1 MKKLVLLFLGSILLT
16 SCGSDKKK
24 KATETPI
31 VDQVVKDNYS
41 IVFEAIYE
49 KDDELS
55 MIFKKDGFWDYDH
68 PTTFKVIGQ
77 PTIQKLIFDMPKEL
91 SIENAQ
97 IDLSSNKEQKTITL
111 KGIYVN
117 NNGKEVVNG
126 ANMGFVKYFN
136 TGTGLTWDAKN
147 LRYNLIFG
155 GEYPP
160 RIVGNDVLESML
172 VK

>member
-1 MKKLVLLFLGSILLT
+1 MKKIILLVLAVGLLT
-16 SCGSDKKK
+16 SCGGDKKK
-24 KATETPI
+24 EATKSSIEE
-31 VDQVVKDNYS
+31 QVVKDNYS

-55 MIFKKDGFWDYDH
+55 MIFKKVGYWDYVH
-68 PTTFKVIGQ
+68 TTTFKVKGQ
-77 PTIQKLIFDMPKEL
+77 PTMQKLTFEMPKGL

-97 IDLSSNKEQKTITL
+97 IDLSSNKEQKTVTIR
-111 KGIYVN
+111 GINVI
-117 NNGKEVVNG
+117 NNGKEVING
-126 ANMGFVKYFN
+126 ANMEFVKYFN
-136 TGTGLTWDAKN
+136 TGTGLTWDAKK

-160 RIVGNDVLESML
+160 RIVGNDVLESIL